1 MKTKLLLALLGS
13 TASLVCAEE
22 LQRLTGDELTKA
34 TQLLVEAGARLESQP
49 LKLELAL
56 DQAMGFKGGEVGALL
71 IPDKRFKFEREDKE
85 ARKKL
90 KNEPMPVGQLW
101 TSKLTPKDKDVALS
115 NDKLRL
121 VKVSANDKELEL
133 AVFTLALERSTKREF
148 QLVVY
153 GQGSQPAFRLPL
165 TMDKAKGAASVTMS
179 PRKTGEASGVL
190 ELALLGRFKAEIP
203 VVKQPE

>member
-1 MKTKLLLALLGS
+1 MKIKLLLALLAS
-13 TASLVCAEE
+13 TASLVRAEE

-34 TQLLVEAGARLESQP
+34 TQLLAEAGSRLESPP

-56 DQAMGFKGGEVGALL
+56 DQAVGFKGGDVGALL
-71 IPDKRFKFEREDKE
+71 IPDKRFKLEREDKQ
-85 ARKKL
+85 ARKQL
-90 KNEPMPVGQLW
+90 KNEPLPVGQLW
-101 TSKLTPKDKDVALS
+101 TAKLTPKDKDTALA

-121 VKVSANDKELEL
+121 VKVNTKDKELEL
-133 AVFTLALERSTKREF
+133 AVFTLALERSGKREF
-148 QLVVY
+148 QLLVY
-153 GQGSQPAFRLPL
+153 AQGSQPAIRIPL
-165 TMDKAKGAASVTMS
+165 TTDRAKGAAAVTLS